1 MFGMIHRRLAAR
13 PQALVGL
20 LLIFGLAAVGCSREN
35 FRIRADKD
43 VEAVISQKNIFPNWQ
58 VENWHVYPD
67 ARSRYADS
75 SSADYPA
82 YPPDDY
88 AAWLTSPN
96 PQHAGRGGTGRYEGT
111 GYLDSIAGWDAQNRA
126 DDPEPEQPATAA
138 GNATELAAVT
148 GGAAGFTR
156 VFATTERPFRLKIDQ
171 AIELALLNSREFQD
185 RREDLYLV
193 ALPVTL
199 ERYSF
204 AAQAKAA
211 EQIIRESTG
220 RDVPGGGGEAWT
232 IKTDPGFTRKFAS
245 GGELIVK
252 LANQI
257 VVDLSGPK
265 PQTSISNLTLTF
277 VQPLLGGGG
286 LAVTLEA
293 LTLAERTLMYAVRS
307 YARFRKVFY
316 YAIVGSGGYTNNPYG
331 LQGLSANLG
340 RGVGANLTAN
350 SQGYLPTILR
360 AATLAN
366 EQKNVAALEKNLR
379 LFQFLKEGGLVTDL
393 QVGQVEQSLINS
405 RITLLNSAKTYF
417 DNIDFFKL
425 QLGVPTTLPLELDDA
440 PLRPVRK
447 QVQRFD
453 ALYAQLQDLEKLA
466 GVYDPAEDPT
476 LLRARWTKLLTE
488 SPLARGTPFATN
500 YATTAGE
507 LQRETDDALVQR
519 AKAFEDRRQKL
530 LDARAERQLKKQP
543 ETEADQ
549 RMGEAIDTV
558 LDRIRFEQAL
568 RRYETR
574 PWLRVPPAQRV
585 AEQTQAFRR
594 VLDAGSL
601 VAIQVRNQRLTEI
614 RNTWPNLPA
623 LTVDGNDLLAAPLDE
638 ANTKI
643 AQAALI
649 NRLDLMN
656 ARAQVVDSWR
666 QITVRANALHGTFDV
681 QYDLNT
687 TTPRDEAAGLAFA
700 GTRSRHTV
708 TLRVEP
714 PFVRRAE
721 RNQYRAALIG
731 YQRSRRN
738 LMAFEDNI
746 LADSRQDLRQVR
758 QLAEAYG
765 LQQRAV
771 ELSYAVLDN
780 AQSTLVAPPD
790 PAVRDTAASVA
801 ALTNQLL
808 QAQSSLLRAQSD
820 LYTIWVNYLTA
831 RMELYLDLELLP
843 LDARGIWIDD
853 TLTLPAAVERPGPV
867 APPPG

>member
-1 MFGMIHRRLAAR
+1 MT
-13 PQALVGL
+13 
-20 LLIFGLAAVGCSREN
+20 FGLATVGCSREN

-67 ARSRYADS
+67 SRSRFADCS
-75 SSADYPA
+75 SPDYPA

-88 AAWLTSPN
+88 AAWLTAPN
-96 PQHAGRGGTGRYEGT
+96 PQHPGRGGTGRYEGT
-111 GYLDSIAGWDAQNRA
+111 AYLESIAAWDAQNRA
-126 DDPEPEQPATAA
+126 ENPEVDPPSTAA
-138 GNATELAAVT
+138 GDAPELATLT
-148 GGAAGFTR
+148 GGASGYTR
-156 VFATTERPFRLKIDQ
+156 VFATNERPYRLKLDQ

-204 AAQAKAA
+204 AAQAQAA
-211 EQIIRESTG
+211 ESIIRESTG
-220 RDVPGGGGEAWT
+220 RDYSGGGGEAWT
-232 IKTDPGFTRKFAS
+232 INTEPGFTRKFAT
-245 GGELIVK
+245 GGELMVK
-252 LANQI
+252 LANQV

-265 PQTSISNLTLTF
+265 PEMSISNLSLTF
-277 VQPLLGGGG
+277 MQPLLRGGG

-293 LTLAERTLMYAVRS
+293 LTQAERTLMYAVRS

-316 YAIVGSGGYTNNPYG
+316 YAIAGNGGYTNNPYG

-350 SQGYLPTILR
+350 SQGYLSTILR

-366 EQKNVAALEKNLR
+366 EQKNVTALERNLR
-379 LFQFLKEGGLVTDL
+379 KFQFLEEGGIVTHL

-405 RITLLNSAKTYF
+405 RTTVLTSTKTYS

-425 QLGVPTTLPLELDDA
+425 QLGVPTTLPLELDDT

-453 ALYAQLQDLEKLA
+453 EIYAQLENLEKA
-466 GVYDPAEDPT
+466 SGAYDPNEAP
-476 LLRARWTKLLTE
+476 LAVRARWTKLLTE
-488 SPLARGTPFATN
+488 SPLARGTPFAES
-500 YATTAGE
+500 YATTAEE
-507 LQRETDDALVQR
+507 LQRQTDAALAQR
-519 AKAFEDRRQKL
+519 LQEFEAKQKKL
-530 LDARAERQLKKQP
+530 ILERDERQVKKQP
-543 ETEADQ
+543 ETEAELE
-549 RMGEAIDTV
+549 MLEAVQNVIG
-558 LDRIRFEQAL
+558 RILFEQAM
-568 RRYETR
+568 RKYETR
-574 PWLRVPPAQRV
+574 PWLRVPQEGRAF
-585 AEQTQAFRR
+585 EQLLAFRQM
-594 VLDAGSL
+594 LDKGKR
-601 VAIQVRNQRLTEI
+601 VAIQVLNQRLTEL
-614 RNTWPNLPA
+614 RKSWPKLPA
-623 LTVDGNDLLAAPLDE
+623 FTVEGTDLLAASLDD
-638 ANTKI
+638 ANTLV
-643 AQAALI
+643 AQAALN

-666 QITVRANALHGTFDV
+666 QITVQANALHGTFDV

-687 TTPRDEAAGLAFA
+687 TTPENNGPAFAFA
-700 GTRSRHTV
+700 GTRSRNTV
-708 TLRVEP
+708 TMRLEP

-746 LADSRQDLRQVR
+746 LVDSRLDLRNIR
-758 QLAEAYG
+758 QLAEAYV

-771 ELSYAVLDN
+771 ELAYAVLDN
-780 AQSTLVAPPD
+780 AQSTLDAPPD
-790 PAVRDTAASVA
+790 PTVRDISASAA

-820 LYTIWVNYLTA
+820 LYTIWVNYLNA
-831 RMELYLDLELLP
+831 RMELYLDLEMLP

-853 TLTLPAAVERPGPV
+853 NATLPPASERPGPAV
-867 APPPG
+867 SPR